1 MEDLQVLLDLG
12 GHAGPLHLD
21 HHRRPVPQGGGMDL
35 ADGRRRQWDLVEI
48 AEDGADRPTELR
60 LDDRTNQVGLQRRSR
75 ILQFCQ
81 LELVDGRQQI
91 GASREDLAELDERRT
106 KLFQRSPDVLRP
118 RQRLLVTRLSTR
130 RKGTNRSKPKTL
142 MKKPRPCR
150 ASTWLICR

>member
-12 GHAGPLHLD
+12 GDAGPLHLD
-21 HHRRPVPQGGGMDL
+21 HHRRAVRQGGGVHL

-60 LDDRTNQVGLQRRSR
+60 LNDGTNQVGLQRRSR

-91 GASREDLAELDERRT
+91 G
-106 KLFQRSPDVLRP
+106 
-118 RQRLLVTRLSTR
+118 TR
-130 RKGTNRSKPKTL
+130 
-142 MKKPRPCR
+142 
-150 ASTWLICR
+150 